1 MKKKE
6 FQAILSNILESIND
20 VPDNADVMI
29 QYLDLN
35 TNKSSKYTIENF
47 SADVHFDDMYGI
59 SVDSSNCENLKVYFF
74 DNV

>member
-6 FQAILSNILESIND
+6 FQTLLFNLLEKIND

-29 QYLDLN
+29 QYFDLN

-47 SADVHFDDMYGI
+47 SVDVHFDDQYNM
-59 SVDSSNCENLKVYFF
+59 SVKPSDCENLKVYFF